1 MTDKEA
7 LQAFARGERLA
18 QPVVKRLW
26 KAGLIE
32 VTDVTNMGFY
42 RTRITPN
49 VHNTDGTTGH
59 GELKAI
65 YTPSNGSFI

>member
-32 VTDVTNMGFY
+32 VTDVTNMDSTERELLPTFIT
-42 RTRITPN
+42 RTGQQ
-49 VHNTDGTTGH
+49 VM
-59 GELKAI
+59 E
-65 YTPSNGSFI
+65 S